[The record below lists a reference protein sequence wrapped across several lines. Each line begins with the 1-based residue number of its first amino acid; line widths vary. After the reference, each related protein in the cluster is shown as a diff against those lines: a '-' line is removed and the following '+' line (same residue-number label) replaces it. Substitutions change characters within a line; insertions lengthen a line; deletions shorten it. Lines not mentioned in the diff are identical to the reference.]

1 MSFLEADAN
10 IERKFYPVEVVLI
23 HLLDRKN
30 INYKIANIDELLYIN
45 VLDLKDIEGIIF
57 DLKKELPELP
67 INLNYE
73 NTQLRLSIWL
83 RDVIF
88 KEKKRENLISKIKEK
103 LFRVLYYNH

>member
-10 IERKFYPVEVVLI
+10 IERKLYPVEVVLI

-30 INYKIANIDELLYIN
+30 INYKITSIGELLCID
-45 VLDLKDIEGIIF
+45 VLDLKDIEKIIP
-57 DLKKELPELP
+57 DLEKELPELS

-73 NTQLRLSIWL
+73 NNQLKLSIWL

-88 KEKKRENLISKIKEK
+88 KESKREKLISKIKKK
-103 LFRVLYYNH
+103 LFDNFTL

>member
-73 NTQLRLSIWL
+73 NTQLRLSI
-83 RDVIF
+83 
-88 KEKKRENLISKIKEK
+88 
-103 LFRVLYYNH
+103 